1 MVISRRALIHR
12 SVLRR
17 QCAKRCRECEYP
29 EMTWRGRGRKRSR
42 PELEEGDDDD
52 ELENEDEDEEIPP
65 SRSTRKR
72 RDRYK

>member
-1 MVISRRALIHR
+1 MGADPP

-29 EMTWRGRGRKRSR
+29 EMTWRGRTRGRKRSR
-42 PELEEGDDDD
+42 PEFDESDDPDPDDD
-52 ELENEDEDEEIPP
+52 EEVLP

-72 RDRYK
+72 REK